1 MHSGLSF
8 FCLNFEIRIAG
19 ITFATKIRIM
29 KAFAYMNGTLLPL
42 ADAHLHITDLALLRG
57 YGIFDFFKSVDGKPI
72 FIEDHLDRFERSLQ
86 LMGLEIPYTRQH
98 LRDNILKLIQLNEAN
113 LLGIKLLC
121 TGGYSEDGYLPTT
134 PNLIMF
140 AKPFTFADFN
150 DGLKLMLLEHQRD
163 LHEIKTI
170 NYIKP
175 ITVLPKLKALKAD
188 DVLYHQNGFVTE
200 ASRSNLFII
209 KNEKVITPKD
219 GVLLGIT
226 RKHILKIA
234 RKAFE
239 TEVRSVTLKDLA
251 EADEVFLTGSTK
263 RVAPVIQ
270 IDNYHYPIGKVTEQL
285 YHLLLEKETR
295 EATFANT

>member
-1 MHSGLSF
+1 
-8 FCLNFEIRIAG
+8 
-19 ITFATKIRIM
+19 
-29 KAFAYMNGTLLPL
+29 MNGVILPL
-42 ADAHLHITDLALLRG
+42 ADAHLHITDLAFLRG

-72 FIEDHLDRFERSLQ
+72 FIEDHLDRFERSLE
-86 LMGLEIPYTRQH
+86 LMGLKIPYTRQH
-98 LRDNILKLIQLNEAN
+98 LRDNILKLIQLNEGN

-121 TGGYSEDGYLPTT
+121 TGGYSEDGYAPTA

-140 AKPFTFADFN
+140 AKPFTFAAFD

-163 LHEIKTI
+163 LHQIKTI

-175 ITVLPKLKALKAD
+175 ITVLPKLKSLKAD

-200 ASRSNLFII
+200 SSRSNLFII

-219 GVLLGIT
+219 GVLLGVT

-234 RKAFE
+234 QKAFE
-239 TEVRSVTLKDLA
+239 TEIRSVTLKDLA

-285 YHLLLEKETR
+285 YNLLLEKEAK
-295 EATFANT
+295 EAQKAIFVNT